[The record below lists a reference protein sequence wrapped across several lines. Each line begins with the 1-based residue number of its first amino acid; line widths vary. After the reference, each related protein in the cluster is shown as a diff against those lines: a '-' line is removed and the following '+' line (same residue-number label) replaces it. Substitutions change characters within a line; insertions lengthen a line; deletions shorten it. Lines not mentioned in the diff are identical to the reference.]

1 MYLVVRVQ
9 RLASRFIGGFGLVL
23 AVASLAGCSP
33 TGACPPAAPRTPK
46 AGAAAFPEFV
56 LEQGELQVLI
66 YPPDP
71 ATGHYRGPRFEG
83 SGMVGSVRVGSHTFV
98 QNWQEK
104 HDPVI
109 PDAVNG
115 PAEEFGIETP
125 LGYDRAAPGGVFIKI
140 GVGELRRIK
149 REPYFFGEVYPVV
162 RALPWRVQHN
172 RTSAT
177 FSQALPLTR
186 GYGYQYKKQLTLAP
200 DGHTLSI
207 QHWLK
212 NTGREPIIT
221 NHYAHNFLRLD
232 GQMTGPSYR
241 VTFDSPVSGEI
252 QPARLAERTGNVVQ
266 VIAPLLARESLFG
279 NLTPEPNR
287 DSFSFTVENTQVGSK
302 VRVSG
307 DFRPEKFSVW
317 ALREV
322 FCPEVFIKIELRPGA
337 EKIWTTR
344 YEFIVAPLPPDE

>member
-1 MYLVVRVQ
+1 MHLERPR
-9 RLASRFIGGFGLVL
+9 RLASPFTKGFSLVL
-23 AVASLAGCSP
+23 VGSLLSACSP
-33 TGACPPAAPRTPK
+33 SGACPPAAPATSGTRAHTE
-46 AGAAAFPEFV
+46 FPEFV

-71 ATGHYRGPRFEG
+71 AIGHYRGPRFDW
-83 SGMVGSVRVGSHTFV
+83 SGMVGAIRVGSHTFV
-98 QNWQEK
+98 QNWQKK
-104 HDPVI
+104 HDPVV

-125 LGYDRAAPGGVFIKI
+125 LGYDSAAPGATFIKI
-140 GVGELRRIK
+140 GVGELRRINQ
-149 REPYFFGEVYPVV
+149 EPYFFGEEYPVV

-172 RTSAT
+172 RTSAG
-177 FSQALPLTR
+177 FSQELPLTR
-186 GYGYQYKKQLTLAP
+186 GYGYQYKKQLTLEP
-200 DGHTLSI
+200 DGRTLSI

-212 NTGREPIIT
+212 NTGIVPIIT

-232 GQMTGPSYR
+232 GQMIGPSYR

-252 QPARLAERTGNVVQ
+252 QPARLVERTGNVVQ
-266 VIAPLLARESLFG
+266 VVAPLLARESLFG
-279 NLTPEPNR
+279 NLTLEPSV

-302 VRVSG
+302 VRISG
-307 DFRPEKFSVW
+307 DFGPEKFSIW

-322 FCPEVFIKIELRPGA
+322 FCPEVFIKIQLPPGA

-344 YEFIVAPLPPDE
+344 YEFIVPPPLPDE